1 MASDIL
7 IVDDEDS
14 VRQLL
19 KMMLRPFDV
28 NFREASDGLQGL
40 DEVRRDKPSLIILDV
55 MMPRMDG
62 LTMLKTLRA
71 DPNTEAIPVLLFTA
85 FRLAPEQVAE
95 LKLSP
100 SMIMS
105 KGTLSVRDIRS
116 KVGGVLQ
123 IPNPV

>member
-28 NFREASDGLQGL
+28 NFREASDGLEGL
-40 DEVRRDKPSLIILDV
+40 EEIRRGKPSLIILDV
-55 MMPRMDG
+55 MMPKMDG

-71 DPNTEAIPVLLFTA
+71 DPSTEAVPVLLFTA
-85 FRLAPEQVAE
+85 FRLAPEQVDE

-100 SMIMS
+100 SMIMN

-123 IPNPV
+123 IPNLV